1 MSRSRLTRS
10 IDPPAGPETDPLIPR
25 EASAWCWRRHFQ
37 PLPPPH
43 HTSSLVPLPS
53 SLFPPAPSASPRL
66 RVSLFLHPF
75 STPLFA
81 SSRLRVSLS
90 LPSPRAITTQVVNN
104 WQSLPGGRWRCPRS
118 PIHSSG
124 CDARSG
130 ERLHQ
135 LNLIEVLKTREY
147 PRGAGYK
154 MREEASGW
162 WIEDG
167 SCDGSPGWRWRRR

>member
-1 MSRSRLTRS
+1 MLAQALSASSPTPSHLF
-10 IDPPAGPETDPLIPR
+10 PR
-25 EASAWCWRRHFQ
+25 
-37 PLPPPH
+37 P
-43 HTSSLVPLPS
+43 SSLVPLPSSLLPRPSSLVPLPSSLFPLPS

-147 PRGAGYK
+147 PRGAGYR
-154 MREEASGW
+154 MREEARGW